1 MGAITAAT
9 ALIANGPPTLGTA
22 HDVSVTRAV
31 KDSAGSACTCPK
43 AGLAQ
48 RLALQGFGQN
58 RDVPPK
64 LESV

>member
-1 MGAITAAT
+1 M
-9 ALIANGPPTLGTA
+9 IANGPPTIGTA

-31 KDSAGSACTCPK
+31 KDSAGSPYTGPK
-43 AGLAQ
+43 AVLTQ

-58 RDVPPK
+58 KDVPPE